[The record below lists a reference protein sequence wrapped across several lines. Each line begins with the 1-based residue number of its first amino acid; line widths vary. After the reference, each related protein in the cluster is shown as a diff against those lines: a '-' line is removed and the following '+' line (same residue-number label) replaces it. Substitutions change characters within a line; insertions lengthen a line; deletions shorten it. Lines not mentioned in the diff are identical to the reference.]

1 MSVVANVA
9 INVDAANAIQQLN
22 RVKTASSSVSASFDQ
37 IENRA
42 KAVKAAVEA
51 QQGSFAKASTVQ
63 GVFSANVKNTE
74 AAMLAQIAALR
85 DVQKNVQFNGALYQK
100 AGAQI
105 KEYQDKIKA
114 ASSATAEV
122 GPAASGAATG
132 IRGIGGALQSALGPL
147 LTVTAALSGIKK
159 GLDTAFERGAA
170 EQRLKNITSGAEE
183 YNAALALAADT
194 SQKFGLTQTE
204 STKAL
209 ADVYSRLKGVGF
221 GLQETGQIYQGFNV
235 IAQQSGLAG
244 EEAAGA
250 FFQLSQALG
259 KGKLNGDEFVIVAE
273 RMPQLLD
280 AIAQT
285 TGKSRGELQ
294 QMAQDGKI
302 TSDVLYQALSGA
314 AAASGDLGSKLTAQQ
329 SAFNALRQA
338 SDELFNSIGKAF
350 APAVIAG
357 AELLTQALAA
367 IQEQMPVIVAAANQL
382 LAPFIAIGS
391 VVLPAVN
398 AGFQGVLSNIQP
410 IIQTAAFFGT
420 FIGIL
425 KGITL
430 ATQAWA
436 AATTALATAK
446 RVAATAA
453 AALQAIMNPA
463 NLVKVGVAI
472 AGAAAASYALGK
484 AMDQA
489 AGETAKTKDES
500 AKLLGSVDQVLKKY
514 SSLPP
519 AVEDSKAKQKELNQ
533 EFEKTRSLMDAQGE
547 LRIKQLDNEIKIKE
561 AAKDLTG
568 AAELRKQKI
577 EEEYNQR
584 TAALRLEHEH
594 GKISEELYKIKI
606 QIAQEDKKS
615 AEISEKSRQ
624 QEEQRAELA
633 ARINKI
639 KEQEAANTKRIAEQE
654 AASKRELEQRVQ
666 IVTKTLSMQQQTAE
680 LELSMAQTEEQK
692 LVATNQVTVAKT
704 KQAELEYQIAI
715 QAEGATQSYINAAA
729 ALKNAKIESFE
740 IAANLARSAAEA
752 ARIRN
757 LGGAYGGTEFGGAFA
772 VQNVALQQQGLEIW
786 KNALKRASGPNID
799 PLGSQAILTEAQMQI
814 AQLQQP
820 YKQAQ
825 QQQKYQSAISELQN
839 LGIARIP
846 ASVQTSPTGLA
857 YYGSPVTPMQTPA
870 INITTGPVMQMDNTN
885 YVTVSDLQTATS
897 AAAQQGAN
905 LALSQLQNNP
915 TVRRSI
921 GVAR

>member
-9 INVDAANAIQQLN
+9 INVDATNAIQQLN
-22 RVKTASSSVSASFDQ
+22 RVKTAAT
-37 IENRA
+37 E
-42 KAVKAAVEA
+42 
-51 QQGSFAKASTVQ
+51 VQ
-63 GVFSANVKNTE
+63 GGFDT
-74 AAMLAQIAALR
+74 
-85 DVQKNVQFNGALYQK
+85 
-100 AGAQI
+100 
-105 KEYQDKIKA
+105 
-114 ASSATAEV
+114 
-122 GPAASGAATG
+122 AATG
-132 IRGIGGALQSALGPL
+132 AKGLGGALQSALGPL

-170 EQRLKNITSGAEE
+170 EQRLKNITSGTEE

-302 TSDVLYQALSGA
+302 TSQVLYEALSGA

-357 AELLTQALAA
+357 AELLTQALVA

-391 VVLPAVN
+391 VVLPAVK

-463 NLVKVGVAI
+463 NLVKVAVAI

-484 AMDQA
+484 AMEQA
-489 AGETAKTKDES
+489 AGDTAKTKDES
-500 AKLLGSVDQVLKKY
+500 AKLQGSIDQVLKKY
-514 SSLPP
+514 SSLPQIT
-519 AVEDSKAKQKELNQ
+519 EDGKTKQKELNQ
-533 EFEKTRSLMDAQGE
+533 EFEKARTLLDAQGE
-547 LRIKQLDNEIKIKE
+547 LRLKQLDTEIKIEE
-561 AAKDLTG
+561 ASKDLLG
-568 AAELRKQKI
+568 AADLRLDKI

-584 TAALRLEHEH
+584 TSALELEYKH
-594 GKISEELYKIKI
+594 GKISRELYEIKS
-606 QIAQEDKKS
+606 QILEEDRKN
-615 AEISEKSRQ
+615 AVVTEDIRFE
-624 QEEQRAELA
+624 EEQRAELA
-633 ARINKI
+633 DRINKI

-666 IVTKTLSMQQQTAE
+666 IITKTLSMQQQTAE

-692 LVATNQVTVAKT
+692 AVATNQVTVAKT

-772 VQNVALQQQGLEIW
+772 VQNVALQQRGLAIW
-786 KNALKRASGPNID
+786 QSALKRASGPNID

-825 QQQKYQSAISELQN
+825 QQQKYQSAISELQS
-839 LGIARIP
+839 LGLAPASTTPGIAR
-846 ASVQTSPTGLA
+846 TGMA
-857 YYGSPVTPMQTPA
+857 YYGAPTTPMRTPA
-870 INITTGPVMQMDNTN
+870 INITTGPVMQMGNTN
-885 YVTVSDLQTATS
+885 YVTVNDLQTATS

-915 TVRRSI
+915 SVRRSI

>member
-22 RVKTASSSVSASFDQ
+22 RVKTAATD
-37 IENRA
+37 
-42 KAVKAAVEA
+42 
-51 QQGSFAKASTVQ
+51 VQ
-63 GVFSANVKNTE
+63 GGFDT
-74 AAMLAQIAALR
+74 
-85 DVQKNVQFNGALYQK
+85 
-100 AGAQI
+100 
-105 KEYQDKIKA
+105 
-114 ASSATAEV
+114 
-122 GPAASGAATG
+122 AASGAKG
-132 IRGIGGALQSALGPL
+132 LGGALQSALGPL

-170 EQRLKNITSGAEE
+170 EQRLKNITSGTEE

-302 TSDVLYQALSGA
+302 TSQVLYEALSGA
-314 AAASGDLGSKLTAQQ
+314 ATASGDLGSKLTTQQ

-357 AELLTQALAA
+357 AELLTQALVS

-391 VVLPAVN
+391 VVLPAVK

-425 KGITL
+425 KGITF

-436 AATTALATAK
+436 AATTALANAK

-463 NLVKVGVAI
+463 NLAKVAVAI

-489 AGETAKTKDES
+489 AGDTAKTKDES

-519 AVEDSKAKQKELNQ
+519 VVQDSKEKQKQLNQ
-533 EFEKTRSLMDAQGE
+533 EFEKTKSLMDAQGE
-547 LRIKQLDNEIKIKE
+547 LRIKQLDNEIRLKE

-577 EEEYNQR
+577 EEEYSQR
-584 TAALRLEHEH
+584 TAALRTEYEH
-594 GKISEELYKIKI
+594 GRISEELYAIKSQIVEADQKNAMIAEGIRSTEEERQVLAERI
-606 QIAQEDKKS
+606 Q
-615 AEISEKSRQ
+615 
-624 QEEQRAELA
+624 
-633 ARINKI
+633 KI
-639 KEQEAANTKRIAEQE
+639 KEKEAAVSKQIQSEADAEKEGERLRMQF
-654 AASKRELEQRVQ
+654 VQ
-666 IVTKTLSMQQQTAE
+666 KTLSMEQQTAE
-680 LELSMAQTEEQK
+680 IRLSLAKTENEI
-692 LVATNQVTVAKT
+692 LVATNAVTTAKT
-704 KQAELEYQIAI
+704 NQAQLEYEIAV
-715 QAEGATQSYINAAA
+715 QAEGAAQSYYDAAR
-729 ALKNAKIESFE
+729 ALRDAKIESYE

-772 VQNVALQQQGLEIW
+772 VQNVALQQRGLAIW
-786 KNALKRASGPNID
+786 QSALKRASGPNID

-825 QQQKYQSAISELQN
+825 QQQKYQSAISELQS
-839 LGIARIP
+839 LGLAPASTTPGIAR
-846 ASVQTSPTGLA
+846 TGMA
-857 YYGSPVTPMQTPA
+857 YYGAPTTPMRTPA

-885 YVTVSDLQTATS
+885 YVTVNDLQTATS

-915 TVRRSI
+915 SVRRSI